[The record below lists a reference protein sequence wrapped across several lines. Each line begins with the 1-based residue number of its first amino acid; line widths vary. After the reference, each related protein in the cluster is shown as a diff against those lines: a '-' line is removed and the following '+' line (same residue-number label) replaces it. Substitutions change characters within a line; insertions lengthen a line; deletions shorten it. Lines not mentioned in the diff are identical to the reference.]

1 MSEAGTER
9 KPIAEMTILLI
20 GSILTAVAIHLE
32 SDVLLIPSIFTCI
45 FAGIAALL
53 CAPLSRQAIAFKATV
68 TVVGMAGVV
77 FGLTWWMGHKNDP
90 EIFSPMFVG
99 YIGGGLVL
107 AGICNLAA
115 DIRQRQAVRHQ
126 GP

>member
-45 FAGIAALL
+45 FAGIAETTVYLRIAAVNALFTL
-53 CAPLSRQAIAFKATV
+53 LAILAIAFILRTV
-68 TVVGMAGVV
+68 GALSG
-77 FGLTWWMGHKNDP
+77 KN
-90 EIFSPMFVG
+90 
-99 YIGGGLVL
+99 
-107 AGICNLAA
+107 
-115 DIRQRQAVRHQ
+115 RRK
-126 GP
+126 

>member
-1 MSEAGTER
+1 MSEADAQR
-9 KPIAEMTILLI
+9 MPIAELTILLI

-32 SDVLLIPSIFTCI
+32 SDALLVPSIFTCI

-53 CAPLSRQAIAFKATV
+53 RAPLSRQGRAIKATV

-77 FGLTWWMGHKNDP
+77 FGFIWWMGHKNDP

-107 AGICNLAA
+107 AGICNLVA
-115 DIRQRQAVRHQ
+115 DCRQN
-126 GP
+126 